1 MRGVFVVVRTGPS
14 LAWDHHAM
22 TEGIH
27 LAYDRDAVRV
37 VREPWLGRD
46 QLSYADPRPHDVL
59 DVLDLAVHRHR
70 DAEAVVDAATGRTRT
85 VAELADD
92 VAAAAQRLGRAG
104 VGPGDGVGL
113 AAANSAAH
121 LATILACAATGAV
134 AVGLSARLATP
145 QWRYQLEHS
154 GCRLLV
160 HDDAHA
166 EQASAATD
174 GLDGVRLAGWL
185 GAEPVD
191 PAGDDGLDGRGR
203 EVSDPR
209 RARWVDL
216 ARDRTRADPAAAYQ
230 VVYTSGSTGRPKAS
244 QVVHRASV
252 HSGIAYDR
260 LLRLQPGESSG
271 VLFSLGYISAVHA
284 HVIPALLSGA
294 RLVMLPT
301 GSPRTWVEQLAAF
314 DVAWAYAV
322 PSWWLLALRE
332 PGLHADVLPHLRLAG
347 AGGSPFPDALRD
359 GLAERLPGTGLLNV
373 YGLSETHS
381 PATVLRDGDLTTHA
395 GAAGRALEV
404 VEVEVRD
411 AEGVPVPPGEPGEV
425 WLAGALL
432 STGYAGDEAA
442 TAEGYVDGWLRTG
455 DVGVLEVGPRVG
467 SGDGGG
473 DGGGATDPAPVL
485 RLLDRVKDLVN
496 RAGTKV
502 YSAEVERVLG
512 EHPAVADSACVAA
525 PDPRSGETVA
535 VFVVLTEG
543 VHRPADAELRGW
555 VRERLGTAAVPS
567 LVRWVQTL
575 PRGGTG
581 KTDKRELRARVDG
594 PAHA

>member
-1 MRGVFVVVRTGPS
+1 
-14 LAWDHHAM
+14 M
-22 TEGIH
+22 TESRH
-27 LAYDRDAVRV
+27 LDYDRDAVRV

-46 QLSYADPRPHDVL
+46 QLSYADPRPHDLL
-59 DVLDLAVHRHR
+59 DVLDLAVHRHP
-70 DAEAVVDAATGRTRT
+70 DAVAVADAVTGQERTT
-85 VAELADD
+85 LELACD
-92 VAAAAQRLGRAG
+92 VKATAQAWQASGLR
-104 VGPGDGVGL
+104 PGDGVGI
-113 AAANSAAH
+113 AAVNSGDH
-121 LATILACAATGAV
+121 LVAILACAATGAV
-134 AVGLSARLATP
+134 AVGLSSRLALP
-145 QWRYQLEHS
+145 QWRYQLAHS
-154 GCRLLV
+154 GCRWLLHDEAHADAARSAVAATPVRRIPMLAYGEPPSVRRWAAWV
-160 HDDAHA
+160 HD
-166 EQASAATD
+166 
-174 GLDGVRLAGWL
+174 
-185 GAEPVD
+185 
-191 PAGDDGLDGRGR
+191 
-203 EVSDPR
+203 
-209 RARWVDL
+209 
-216 ARDRTRADPAAAYQ
+216 RTPADPAAAYQ

-252 HSGIAYDR
+252 HSGLAYDR
-260 LLRLQPGESSG
+260 LLRLEPGESSG
-271 VLFSLGYISAVHA
+271 VLFSLGYISAMHA

-332 PGLHADVLPHLRLAG
+332 PGLGAAQLPRLRLAG
-347 AGGSPFPDALRD
+347 AGGSPFPDVLRD
-359 GLAERLPGTGLLNV
+359 GLLQRLPGTELLNV

-381 PATVLRDGDLTTHA
+381 PATVLRGPGLHEHPGSA
-395 GAAGRALEV
+395 GHPLEV

-411 AEGVPVPPGEPGEV
+411 EAGTPLPDGTPGEV
-425 WLAGALL
+425 WLAGSLL
-432 STGYAGDEAA
+432 STGYARDEGATRAA
-442 TAEGYVDGWLRTG
+442 YVDGWLRTG
-455 DVGVLEVGPRVG
+455 DVGVLEPSAHSPQSPDSLG
-467 SGDGGG
+467 SPGSPDSP
-473 DGGGATDPAPVL
+473 DSPVAPVL

-512 EHPAVADSACVAA
+512 EHPAVAESACVAA

-543 VHRPADAELRGW
+543 VGRPADAELRGW